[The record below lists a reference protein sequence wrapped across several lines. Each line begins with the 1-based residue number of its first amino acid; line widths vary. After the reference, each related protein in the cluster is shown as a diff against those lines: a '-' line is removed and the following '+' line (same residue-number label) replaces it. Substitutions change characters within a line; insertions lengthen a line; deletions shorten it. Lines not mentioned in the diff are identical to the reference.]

1 MVFKSFKNVHISNQ
15 LYILE
20 TAKMYFYGSNA
31 KQLDVIYFQAMKTLL
46 QKLSHVLKSEPDIA
60 FAYLFGSIAK
70 GRNGP
75 LSDVDVAVYFSPE
88 GDARSRFRRQIQLTS
103 KLNNVLERDNVDV
116 VRLQDA
122 PLDLARE
129 VDDSGKLLFCR
140 DDDLRVD
147 FVFRV
152 VRDYLDAEPLRKLE
166 WEALE
171 AYFEDENYGRPIRR
185 YPRSPEKATRNA
197 GRAKRDTANVF
208 LHT

>member
-1 MVFKSFKNVHISNQ
+1 MHQCNEI
-15 LYILE
+15 
-20 TAKMYFYGSNA
+20 
-31 KQLDVIYFQAMKTLL
+31 AMQELL
-46 QKLSHVLKSEPDIA
+46 QKLSRTLESEPDIA
-60 FAYLFGSIAK
+60 FAYLFGSVAK

-103 KLNNVLERDNVDV
+103 KLSNTLERDDIDV

-129 VDDSGKLLFCR
+129 IVEHGKLLFCH
-140 DDDLRVD
+140 DDNLRVD

-166 WEALE
+166 WEALK
-171 AYFEDENYGRPIRR
+171 AYFEDENYGRPTRR
-185 YPRSPEKATRNA
+185 YPRPPKKAARNA
-197 GRAKRDTANVF
+197 GRVLKN
-208 LHT
+208 

>member
-1 MVFKSFKNVHISNQ
+1 MHEI
-15 LYILE
+15 
-20 TAKMYFYGSNA
+20 
-31 KQLDVIYFQAMKTLL
+31 L
-46 QKLSHVLKSEPDIA
+46 QKLFSALESEPDIVL
-60 FAYLFGSIAK
+60 AYLFGSVAK

-75 LSDVDVAVYFSPE
+75 LSDIDVAVYFSPE

-103 KLNNVLERDNVDV
+103 KLSNTLERDDVDV

-129 VDDSGKLLFCR
+129 VVENGKLLLCR
-140 DDDLRVD
+140 DDNLRVE

-171 AYFEDENYGRPIRR
+171 TYFGDENYDRPTRR
-185 YPRSPEKATRNA
+185 YPRPPKKAARNA
-197 GRAKRDTANVF
+197 GRAERNSLARKRS
-208 LHT
+208 LLR

>member
-1 MVFKSFKNVHISNQ
+1 M
-15 LYILE
+15 
-20 TAKMYFYGSNA
+20 
-31 KQLDVIYFQAMKTLL
+31 
-46 QKLSHVLKSEPDIA
+46 QKLFQKVSHALESEPDIA
-60 FAYLFGSIAK
+60 FAYLFGSVAK

-75 LSDVDVAVYFSPE
+75 LSDVDVAVYFYPE

-103 KLNNVLERDNVDV
+103 KLSNILERDDIDV

-129 VDDSGKLLFCR
+129 VVDSGKLLFCR
-140 DDDLRVD
+140 DDGLRVD

-166 WEALE
+166 WQALE

-185 YPRSPEKATRNA
+185 YSRPLKKAARNA
-197 GRAKRDTANVF
+197 G
-208 LHT
+208 

>member
-1 MVFKSFKNVHISNQ
+1 M
-15 LYILE
+15 
-20 TAKMYFYGSNA
+20 
-31 KQLDVIYFQAMKTLL
+31 QALL
-46 QKLSHVLKSEPDIA
+46 QKLSRVLKSEPDVA
-60 FAYLFGSIAK
+60 FTYLFGSVAK

-103 KLNNVLERDNVDV
+103 KLSNALKRDDVDV

-122 PLDLARE
+122 PLDLARDVVE
-129 VDDSGKLLFCR
+129 NGKMLFCH
-140 DDDLRVD
+140 DDNLRVD

-171 AYFEDENYGRPIRR
+171 AYFEDENYDRSIRR
-185 YPRSPEKATRNA
+185 YPRPPKKAAGNA
-197 GRAKRDTANVF
+197 GRAKRDSLARKRS
-208 LHT
+208 LL